1 MIQQPDLPHWRLT
14 QRAPLYG
21 PPDGAHFECWSL
33 LAAFAEATSRIELG
47 PLVTCNFYRNPNL
60 PADIARSVD
69 HISGGRL
76 VLGVGSGWF
85 ERDYAAYGDVDRVR
99 HRRRRENEA
108 RLAGALEVLKCE
120 PLVRSM
126 CQRSAKTSQSEAH
139 RMEERDRTP

>member
-1 MIQQPDLPHWRLT
+1 MDASPPCGLGRRGTRRRPAYAWDHFS
-14 QRAPLYG
+14 PLYG

-47 PLVTCNFYRNPNL
+47 PLVTCNSYRNPNL

-69 HISGGRL
+69 HISGGGL

-85 ERDYAAYGDVDRVR
+85 ERNYAAYGDVDRVR

-108 RLAGALEVLKCE
+108 RLAGALGSPE
-120 PLVRSM
+120 M
-126 CQRSAKTSQSEAH
+126 
-139 RMEERDRTP
+139 